1 VRRGDGRCEMM
12 SRFTG
17 LPRATYYPDAGRWG
31 LFPIGSRMSARP
43 FSLILLLLKLD
54 TSRFAYS
61 RPADSTVYVSPA
73 MALNRNAS
81 MIHMVITAHLLPVWC
96 SFDSHHRRPH

>member
-1 VRRGDGRCEMM
+1 MRRGDGRWEMM
-12 SRFTG
+12 SRLTG

-31 LFPIGSRMSARP
+31 LFPAGSRMSARP
-43 FSLILLLLKLD
+43 FSLSLLFQID
-54 TSRFAYS
+54 AGRFVYS

-81 MIHMVITAHLLPVWC
+81 MIHMVITAHLLPGWC
-96 SFDSHHRRPH
+96 SFDSHRW